1 MNSYVKSL
9 EAVLADM
16 YALYLKTQNYH
27 WNAEGCGFQGMHELF
42 EKQYRDL
49 FTAIDDMAEIIRAL
63 GFKVVGTFSE
73 FSKNKTIKD
82 GSEKLSIQD
91 MVKELADDQAAIT
104 KTMEKA
110 LKEAQKRG
118 DEVVTGFLTERMT
131 VHRKAGWLLRS
142 NLAQK

>member
-1 MNSYVKSL
+1 MNSYIKSL
-9 EAVLADM
+9 EVVLADM

-27 WNAEGCGFQGMHELF
+27 WNAEGSGFQGMHELF

-49 FTAIDDMAEIIRAL
+49 FVAIDDMAEIIRAL

-82 GSEKLSIQD
+82 GNEKLSIQE
-91 MVKELADDQAAIT
+91 MIKELADGQDEII
-104 KTMEKA
+104 KTMKKA
-110 LKEAQKRG
+110 LKEAQKHE
-118 DEVVTGFLTERMT
+118 DEVVMGFLVERMT

>member
-1 MNSYVKSL
+1 MNSYIKSL
-9 EAVLADM
+9 EVVLADM

-27 WNAEGCGFQGMHELF
+27 WNAEGNGFQGMHELF

-49 FTAIDDMAEIIRAL
+49 FVAIDDMAEIIRAL

-82 GSEKLSIQD
+82 GNEKLSIQE
-91 MVKELADDQAAIT
+91 MIKELADGQDEII
-104 KTMEKA
+104 KTMKKA
-110 LKEAQKRG
+110 LKEAQKHE
-118 DEVVTGFLTERMT
+118 DEVVMGFLVERMT

-142 NLAQK
+142 NLA